1 MKKVLIAID
10 NEPSAERVAL
20 HGFQMGNQLNAE
32 IAILSV
38 VDTRLMMTTGNVTAK
53 EMIQAIKNELMKF
66 HSALTEKF
74 SSDKPVV
81 TFIEQGNPY
90 EVILESAKQWS
101 ADLIVMGTHGRTG
114 LTHLLMGSVAEKV
127 IRHSTIQVLIV
138 PNK

>member
-10 NEPSAERVAL
+10 NEPNAERVAA
-20 HGFQMGNQLNAE
+20 HGFRMGHQLQAE
-32 IAILSV
+32 IALLSV
-38 VDTRLMMTTGNVTAK
+38 VDTRLLMTSGNVTAN
-53 EMIQAIKNELMKF
+53 EMIQLTKAELIKFQSN
-66 HSALTEKF
+66 TIEKF
-74 SSDKPVV
+74 SPNKAVQ

-90 EVILESAKQWS
+90 EKILESAKQWS

-127 IRHSTIQVLIV
+127 IRHSKTQVLVI

>member
-10 NEPSAERVAL
+10 NEPGAERVAS
-20 HGFQMGNQLNAE
+20 HGFRMGRQLNTE
-32 IAILSV
+32 IALLSV
-38 VDTRLMMTTGNVTAK
+38 VDTRFMMTSGNISAK
-53 EMIQAIKNELMKF
+53 EMIQLTKNELIKF
-66 HSALTEKF
+66 HSTLTEKF
-74 SSDKPVV
+74 SANMPIV

-127 IRHSTIQVLIV
+127 IRHSKIQVLII